1 MTGVWTLIATGS
13 GCSDSTTITV
23 VAGTAP
29 ISGLPT
35 VCQGLTVSLSDPTS
49 GGTWSSSDPSLATVD
64 ASGIVTGV
72 SPGTGTISYTAPGG
86 CANTVPFNI
95 TAVAGTVTG
104 PSLVCSMSSGTYT
117 DATSGGAWSVGF
129 AAIATISTGGILT
142 PVATGTT
149 TVVYTLPGGC
159 SSSMVVTISPTP
171 TPMTITPNP
180 VCIGSTCIVTD
191 AASGGAWSSSNLAV
205 ASITGGGLLTSSTTG
220 TANVTYALGTGCAT
234 ISVVTVNTTPG
245 AILGTP
251 IVCVGGTT
259 LLTDVAAGGTWTST
273 TPGVATL
280 GITSGIAS
288 GITAGTATVSYFL
301 STGCW
306 STIIVTVNPLPSA
319 FAGPTSM
326 CVGGY
331 DTLTISPSGG
341 TWSTI
346 ATTVFIVDSPGVLY
360 GVSAGIGNI
369 SYTTPAGCATDM
381 TVTVVSTVAAISG
394 PSNVCDA
401 SFITLTDA
409 TIGGTWSSSVPGVL
423 KITGAT
429 GVATGV
435 AAGSATV
442 TYSLAS
448 GCLSSM
454 VVTVDASPAAPVVSG
469 TSFYCPCVTF
479 VPFTVVPSTGILW
492 YASATGGTGFATAP
506 VINTCV
512 SGVTTNWAS
521 ETAGGCE
528 SPRASFA
535 VTVDV
540 TPVVTA
546 SGSSNCGGTFTVNAG
561 GAGTGGTYL
570 WSPSTGLSCPGCA
583 TATATISSTT
593 TYTVTG
599 TDAGGCSGTNT
610 VTLTADRISGYI
622 GMTAAPTDTVKVWL
636 IQFNTT
642 DSSLI
647 AQDSTLSCMDSG
659 TPYYEF
665 DSKPAGNY
673 MVKAKLLSSV
683 PGTSGYVPT

>member
-1 MTGVWTLIATGS
+1 
-13 GCSDSTTITV
+13 
-23 VAGTAP
+23 
-29 ISGLPT
+29 
-35 VCQGLTVSLSDPTS
+35 
-49 GGTWSSSDPSLATVD
+49 
-64 ASGIVTGV
+64 
-72 SPGTGTISYTAPGG
+72 
-86 CANTVPFNI
+86 
-95 TAVAGTVTG
+95 
-104 PSLVCSMSSGTYT
+104 
-117 DATSGGAWSVGF
+117 
-129 AAIATISTGGILT
+129 
-142 PVATGTT
+142 
-149 TVVYTLPGGC
+149 
-159 SSSMVVTISPTP
+159 
-171 TPMTITPNP
+171 
-180 VCIGSTCIVTD
+180 
-191 AASGGAWSSSNLAV
+191 
-205 ASITGGGLLTSSTTG
+205 
-220 TANVTYALGTGCAT
+220 
-234 ISVVTVNTTPG
+234 
-245 AILGTP
+245 
-251 IVCVGGTT
+251 
-259 LLTDVAAGGTWTST
+259 
-273 TPGVATL
+273 
-280 GITSGIAS
+280 
-288 GITAGTATVSYFL
+288 
-301 STGCW
+301 
-306 STIIVTVNPLPSA
+306 
-319 FAGPTSM
+319 
-326 CVGGY
+326 
-331 DTLTISPSGG
+331 
-341 TWSTI
+341 
-346 ATTVFIVDSPGVLY
+346 
-360 GVSAGIGNI
+360 
-369 SYTTPAGCATDM
+369 M